1 MTKDADKGR
10 RRQLQVINSEGTSHR
25 FLRGM
30 ITHDL
35 VQRGLSFEDAYS
47 VARAIRGKLLEREEI
62 TTSELRDLI
71 DEHVE
76 RVFGAEAAEGLKA
89 LVLPV
94 SELRVLY
101 DGQKQLFSRGLL
113 ARSINAAGID
123 LDKAYA
129 LVNELE
135 GDLRSEG
142 LDDIPSAE
150 IARRADELI
159 EGHVGKMAAKQYR
172 LVRRMRSMPRPLVIY
187 IGGASGTGK
196 SSLALELA
204 PLLRIYQVNAT
215 DTIRQVMRMVF
226 TPSIM
231 PALHKSS
238 FEVATPLEVLATEDA
253 VGSPGDPEYAQ
264 RLVASFEE
272 QASRVCVGVRAV
284 VERAIAENNSIIV
297 EGVHLHPAIVP
308 FADLEG
314 SAYQVPLVLATL
326 NEETHRARFLARSKS
341 WGRRAERYLE
351 RFGSIRAIH
360 DYLLQQAESNEVQE
374 LDTSQADPSSG
385 RTLRLVTAMVEKRVP
400 SMAMARAPERQRLC
414 PTLLL
419 VIDGLADRPV
429 RALGGRTPLQAA
441 NTPTLDRL
449 AMEGRCGL
457 ADAVSP
463 GVVPDTAAGTLA
475 VLGQSPLALKRGP
488 VEAVGAG
495 LSLSPDDIALR
506 ANLATVDEHGVVIDR
521 RAGRIRGETE
531 ELARAI
537 DRLPLPRSVPKDVE
551 VRVAPSTEHRLAVV
565 LKGQHLSS
573 EITGSDPGDGSSAAP
588 ALIAEALD
596 PNNRDAVF
604 TARILALFEQEAR
617 GVLDQH
623 PINAARREEGLFPAN
638 AILTRGA
645 GRIHRLIPL
654 EEAGMPLR
662 LVCVSGDRTILG
674 LCSWLGAEIV
684 TKDGMTANLD
694 TDLKLKFKEARDA
707 LRRSD
712 LVLLQVKGAD
722 IAAHDRRPELKVEFL
737 EKLDRRLG
745 RLVDDFKG
753 CLRVAVGSDH
763 ATVSESGQ
771 HAADPLPVLI
781 WGNGIE
787 PDEVER
793 FDEMSVASGAL
804 QRFPLQLLLSRLYDL
819 T

>member
-1 MTKDADKGR
+1 MTKDAEKGR
-10 RRQLQVINSEGTSHR
+10 RKQLQVINSEGNSHR

-30 ITHDL
+30 VTHDL
-35 VQRGLSFEDAYS
+35 VQRGLSFEDAYA
-47 VARAIRGKLLEREEI
+47 VARAIRGELLDREEI
-62 TTSELRDLI
+62 STDEIRDLI
-71 DEHVE
+71 DEQVE
-76 RVFGAEAAEGLKA
+76 KVFGSEAAEALKLQA
-89 LVLPV
+89 PPGT
-94 SELRVLY
+94 ELRVLY

-113 ARSINAAGID
+113 ARSINAAGVD

-135 GDLRSEG
+135 GDLRAEG
-142 LDDIPSAE
+142 LDVIPSAE
-150 IARRADELI
+150 IARRTDELI
-159 EGHVGKMAAKQYR
+159 ENHVGKMAAKQYR
-172 LVRRMRSMPRPLVIY
+172 LVRRIRTLPRPLVIF

-238 FEVATPLEVLATEDA
+238 FEVAAPLEVLAAEEA
-253 VGSPGDPEYAQ
+253 GGSPGDPEYVQ
-264 RLVASFEE
+264 RLVSSFEE

-284 VERAIAENNSIIV
+284 VERAIAENRSIIV

-314 SAYQVPLVLATL
+314 SAYQVPLLLATL
-326 NEETHRARFLARSKS
+326 NEETHRARFLARSRS

-351 RFGSIRAIH
+351 RFDSIRAIH
-360 DYLLQQAESNEVQE
+360 DYLLQQAESHEVQE
-374 LDTSQADPSSG
+374 LDTSEADPSSG

-400 SMAMARAPERQRLC
+400 SMAMARAPERTHPC

-441 NTPTLDRL
+441 YTPTLDRL
-449 AMEGRCGL
+449 AKEGRCGL

-506 ANLATVDEHGVVIDR
+506 GNLATVDEHGVVIDR
-521 RAGRIRGETE
+521 RAGRIRTETD

-537 DRLPLPRSVPKDVE
+537 DRLALPRSVPKDVE

-573 EITGSDPGDGSSAAP
+573 EIMGSDPGEGAVGAP
-588 ALIAEALD
+588 ALVAEAVD
-596 PNNRDAVF
+596 TNNRDAVF
-604 TARILALFEQEAR
+604 TARILALFEEQAR
-617 GVLDQH
+617 RVLEEH
-623 PINAARREEGLFPAN
+623 PINAARRQEGLFPAN

-654 EEAGMPLR
+654 EEAGIPLR

-707 LRRSD
+707 LLRSD

-745 RLVDDFKG
+745 KLLEEFEG
-753 CLRVAVGSDH
+753 PLRVAVGSDH

-781 WGNGIE
+781 WGEGIE
-787 PDEVER
+787 PDEVVR
-793 FDEMSVASGAL
+793 FDEMSVGVGAL